1 MKEDPE
7 TVAKRGVHLSL
18 QVAAGMAGHAIEPE
32 YEAAIE
38 EWKRPD

>member
-7 TVAKRGVHLSL
+7 VVAKRGVHLSL
-18 QVAAGMAGHAIEPE
+18 QVTAGMVGHAIEPE

-38 EWKRPD
+38 EWRRPD